1 MRGRGADA
9 RGLTAS
15 DAQLARALTRQK
27 VLATGLVVI
36 CALVYVGAKAF
47 APRYPASGYV
57 AAFAEAA
64 IIGALADWYAVVA
77 LFRHPLGLKLPH
89 TAIIPKNQTRIAEN
103 LGNFIARHFLSG
115 SHLGE
120 KVHALDLAASTGS
133 WIAEPHNRKR
143 IADHAAQL
151 VPDAIAA
158 IDHDMARDAIERG
171 VLARLAA
178 VDFAMVI
185 STSLEVITRANRHH
199 AILEEVLGWLEARL
213 AEPTALA
220 VIRERIRSELP
231 TLFRFFLADAYL
243 LQRLIHASHA
253 LLMQVRF
260 DPIHP
265 LRAEFDRL
273 IRELIDKLRI
283 SPEGRHKVERLK
295 QELLA
300 RAELREMLIEGWH
313 ALVASVREDAACEN
327 GIIRP
332 GLEAFLSDV
341 AERLQHDENLRAG
354 LNRWLADGASLAT
367 ERYKNEAAAFI
378 AAQVK
383 AWDTQHAVRTIELS
397 LGSDLQYVRI
407 NGTLVGGL
415 LGLLIFTV
423 TRLVLP

>member
-1 MRGRGADA
+1 MRAPGADA
-9 RGLTAS
+9 RGLAAS
-15 DAQLARALTRQK
+15 DTQFARALTRQK
-27 VLATGLVVI
+27 AVATGLVVL
-36 CALVYVGAKAF
+36 CALIYVGAKAF
-47 APRYPASGYV
+47 AQRHPASAYV

-77 LFRHPLGLKLPH
+77 LFRHPFGLKLPH

-103 LGNFIARHFLSG
+103 LGSFIARHFLSG
-115 SHLGE
+115 SHVGE
-120 KVHALDLAASTGS
+120 KVLELDLAASIGS
-133 WIAEPHNRKR
+133 WIAEPRNRKR
-143 IADHAAQL
+143 VAAHAARL

-158 IDHDMARDAIERG
+158 IDHDMTHDAIERG

-185 STSLEVITRANRHH
+185 STALEVITRDNRHH

-213 AEPTALA
+213 AEPAALA
-220 VIRERIRSELP
+220 VIRERIRGELP

-243 LQRLIHASHA
+243 LQKLIHASHT

-260 DPIHP
+260 DPVHP

-273 IRELIDKLRI
+273 IRELIDKLRL
-283 SPEGRHKVERLK
+283 SPERRHNVERLK

-313 ALVASVREDAACEN
+313 ALVASVRADVACER
-327 GIIRP
+327 GIIRL

-341 AERLQHDENLRAG
+341 AERLQHDEDLRAR
-354 LNRWLADGASLAT
+354 LNRWLADAASWAT
-367 ERYKNEAAAFI
+367 ERYKNEGAAFV

-397 LGSDLQYVRI
+397 VGKDLQYVRI

-415 LGLLIFTV
+415 LGLLIFTA